1 MFLKK
6 IDFLSPNI
14 TLYHRDFLSHSS
26 KVSGFISLISFIIII
41 LFGVYYSLDLIRRE
55 NPKIFFYNSFVEKTN
70 SFQINSSNL
79 FHFITLGSMNS
90 SLDMDLLDFRIIGL
104 ETFYSYYI
112 SSKKNLSK
120 FDHWLYGKCNI
131 EADGKSLE
139 DLINKDEFEKGVCL
153 KKYYSSLD
161 NKYYDKDDPNFRWPK
176 IGFNSRDSMD
186 IYCILM
192 ESCKED
198 TLKVLLGEGYHCND
212 KSKYEN
218 LLLSGYGI
226 RFNFIDHLV
235 HVLDYKDPYNKY
247 FYSIQNTLDGINYS
261 INHINLNPSS
271 VKTNDG
277 FIFNH
282 IYEEISYIF
291 DRNDVFVENMEKD
304 NEIYMIYT
312 LYMKNRMQYYK
323 RIYKTFQEVISE
335 IGGISEFIT
344 LVAGF
349 INSLYNEYNILY
361 DFGELL
367 STHINRKYN
376 NNNINIVTDTA
387 TIGNNYKQLETS
399 NSNKSLPTDIYKNI
413 DSNNEINEKNPTS
426 PQSTNINNKSFI
438 KENKEDPKIDN
449 KMNIDMEIKVDEKF
463 SFWKFIF
470 HKSPCGKKNDYF
482 RFYEKLRK
490 KIISEEN
497 FLKNFLDVHNLIIMS
512 KINGLEL
519 ENHCKSKDLINI

>member
-14 TLYHRDFLSHSS
+14 TLYHKDFLSHSS

-235 HVLDYKDPYNKY
+235 HVLDYKDPYNK
-247 FYSIQNTLDGINYS
+247 N
-261 INHINLNPSS
+261 
-271 VKTNDG
+271 
-277 FIFNH
+277 FI
-282 IYEEISYIF
+282 
-291 DRNDVFVENMEKD
+291 VFK
-304 NEIYMIYT
+304 
-312 LYMKNRMQYYK
+312 
-323 RIYKTFQEVISE
+323 
-335 IGGISEFIT
+335 
-344 LVAGF
+344 
-349 INSLYNEYNILY
+349 IL
-361 DFGELL
+361 
-367 STHINRKYN
+367 
-376 NNNINIVTDTA
+376 
-387 TIGNNYKQLETS
+387 
-399 NSNKSLPTDIYKNI
+399 
-413 DSNNEINEKNPTS
+413 
-426 PQSTNINNKSFI
+426 
-438 KENKEDPKIDN
+438 
-449 KMNIDMEIKVDEKF
+449 
-463 SFWKFIF
+463 
-470 HKSPCGKKNDYF
+470 
-482 RFYEKLRK
+482 
-490 KIISEEN
+490 
-497 FLKNFLDVHNLIIMS
+497 
-512 KINGLEL
+512 
-519 ENHCKSKDLINI
+519 